1 MSRFARCALLAAGL
15 LGLNLA
21 QAQSETDLLRV
32 EEAFAL
38 TSTVLGRDAVQLEWK
53 IADGYYLYRSRIK
66 TAKPG
71 EGLSLGTLELP
82 AGEQKHDEFLGDVE
96 VYHGKATA
104 RQPLSL
110 GSTGNTAEFS
120 VSIQGCHEREPKIC
134 YPPHITK
141 LSFTLPPA
149 AAAPAA
155 NPLAAALAPPAAD
168 SGLTGSP
175 PAGNLK
181 SALGQLGK
189 PALDA
194 PMDTGTA
201 NTAEGTEKLP
211 LPPEQAFVF
220 ETIATSPTE
229 LLARW
234 TMPKGYYLYRD
245 KTVLSLPDGSSARLG
260 QGKWPAGKLHKDEH
274 FGEVTVYFDQVELP
288 IPLQRDDGK
297 AGKLNIQAEFQGCED
312 GGLCYPVM
320 KRSASVDLPA
330 ATAEQLKAGNA
341 RYAASA
347 ADKPAAAAGD
357 GGQSEEQVLASRLSG
372 DRLFALLSFFGFGL
386 LLAFTPCVFPMLP
399 ILSGIIAG
407 AGDNVSTRR
416 AFVLSAVYVLASTV
430 VFTIAG
436 VAAGLVGANLQ
447 ALFQQPWILISFAA
461 LFVLL
466 SLSMFGFYE
475 LQLPSALQNRIAGV
489 SNRQQGGSLTGV
501 AVMGVLSALIVG
513 PCVAPPLAAA
523 VLYISQTRDPVFGGL
538 ALFVLSLGMG
548 APLVVAGTAAG
559 KLLPRAGAWMDAV
572 KAVFG
577 VSFLALAIWMLSRI
591 LDPVWTMLLIG
602 VLAIA
607 CGVYLGALERLAE
620 GASGWSRL
628 WKALGVILLI
638 AGASQLIGALAGSND
653 PLQPLKGM
661 RGGGTAAGNSEHL
674 PFRSIKSV
682 ADLERELGQGKPVML
697 DFYADWCVSCKEMEK
712 FTFTKPEVHAALSG
726 YTLLKADVT
735 ANDDTDQALLKH
747 FTLFG
752 PPATIFFASDG
763 REIRGQRLIGFE
775 AADKFA
781 ARVAKAGR

>member
-1 MSRFARCALLAAGL
+1 MSRFARYALIVAALLGF
-15 LGLNLA
+15 GHA
-21 QAQSETDLLRV
+21 QAQSDADLLRV

-38 TSTVLGRDAVQLEWK
+38 TTSATDRGTVKLEWK

-66 TAKPG
+66 TGKPADGLVLGELQLPPG
-71 EGLSLGTLELP
+71 EP
-82 AGEQKHDEFLGDVE
+82 KHDEFLGDVE
-96 VYHGKATA
+96 VYHGKVAAT
-104 RQPLSL
+104 QPLTLAS
-110 GSTGNTAEFS
+110 GDTAEFS

-134 YPPHITK
+134 YPPHATK
-141 LSFTLPPA
+141 VSVTLPA
-149 AAAPAA
+149 ATTAPNPLAGAA
-155 NPLAAALAPPAAD
+155 NPLAAPASSAANP
-168 SGLTGSP
+168 LQ
-175 PAGNLK
+175 

-189 PALDA
+189 PAMDA

-201 NTAEGTEKLP
+201 NTVEGGEEKLP

-245 KTVLSLPDGSSARLG
+245 KTVLSVSAGSGITLG
-260 QGKWPAGKLHKDEH
+260 AKQWPAGVLHKDEH
-274 FGEVTVYFDQVELP
+274 FGEVTVYFNQVELP
-288 IPLQRDDGK
+288 ILISRERGDAQ
-297 AGKLNIQAEFQGCED
+297 KLSLAAEFQGCEND
-312 GGLCYPVM
+312 GICYPVM
-320 KRSASVDLPA
+320 TRTVSVDLPA
-330 ATAEQLKAGNA
+330 ASEAQLKGGNE
-341 RYAASA
+341 RHSA
-347 ADKPAAAAGD
+347 AKQAEPAAAGSAD
-357 GGQSEEQVLASRLSG
+357 QSEEQVLAARLSG

-416 AFVLSAVYVLASTV
+416 AFVLSLVYVLASTV
-430 VFTIAG
+430 VFTVAG
-436 VAAGLVGANLQ
+436 VIAGLVGANLQ
-447 ALFQQPWILISFAA
+447 AVFQQPWILISFAV

-475 LQLPSALQNRIAGV
+475 LQLPTSLQNRIANV

-501 AVMGVLSALIVG
+501 AIMGVLSALIVG
-513 PCVAPPLAAA
+513 PCVAPPLAAG

-591 LDPVWTMLLIG
+591 LDPVWTMLMIG
-602 VLAIA
+602 ALAVASGI
-607 CGVYLGALERLAE
+607 YLGALERLPD
-620 GASGWSRL
+620 GASGWRTL
-628 WKALGVILLI
+628 WKALGVMLLI
-638 AGASQLIGALAGSND
+638 AGAAQLIGAFAGSAD
-653 PLQPLKGM
+653 PLQPLKGL
-661 RGGGTAAGNSEHL
+661 GGGVAAKSEHL
-674 PFRSIKSV
+674 PFRTIKSV
-682 ADLERELGQGKPVML
+682 EDLQRSLGEGKPVML
-697 DFYADWCVSCKEMEK
+697 DFYADWCVACKEMEK
-712 FTFTKPEVHAALSG
+712 FTFTKPEVHAALEG
-726 YTLLKADVT
+726 YTLVKADVT
-735 ANDDTDQALLKH
+735 ANDATDQALLKY

-752 PPATIFFASDG
+752 PPATIFFGADG
-763 REIRGQRLIGFE
+763 KEKRGQRLIGFE

>member
-1 MSRFARCALLAAGL
+1 MSRFARYALTVAGL
-15 LGLNLA
+15 IGFGHA
-21 QAQSETDLLRV
+21 QAQSDTDLLRV

-38 TSTVLGRDAVQLEWK
+38 TTSATDRGTVRLEWK
-53 IADGYYLYRSRIK
+53 IADGYYLYRSRIR
-66 TAKPG
+66 TGKPAD
-71 EGLSLGTLELP
+71 GLSLGELQLP
-82 AGEQKHDEFLGDVE
+82 PGERKHDEFLGDVE
-96 VYHGKATA
+96 VYHDKVAAT
-104 RQPLSL
+104 QPLTL
-110 GSTGNTAEFS
+110 VRGDTAEFS

-134 YPPHITK
+134 YPPHTTTVSVI
-141 LSFTLPPA
+141 LPA
-149 AAAPAA
+149 ASSVAANPLDTPSNPLAAPAA
-155 NPLAAALAPPAAD
+155 G
-168 SGLTGSP
+168 SGSLQ
-175 PAGNLK
+175 

-201 NTAEGTEKLP
+201 GTADAPNEKLP

-220 ETIATSPTE
+220 EAIATGPTE

-245 KTVLSLPDGSSARLG
+245 KSVLRVPADSGVALG
-260 QGKWPAGKLHKDEH
+260 KKQWPKGVLHRDEH

-288 IPLQRDDGK
+288 VLLDRKDG
-297 AGKLNIQAEFQGCED
+297 AAQSLKLQAEFQGCED
-312 GGLCYPVM
+312 NGICYPIMTRAV
-320 KRSASVDLPA
+320 SVDLPA
-330 ATAEQLKAGNA
+330 ATVDQLKAGNEH
-341 RYAASA
+341 YAAAEKQAEAS
-347 ADKPAAAAGD
+347 PTAGNVD
-357 GGQSEEQVLASRLSG
+357 QSEEQVLVARLSG

-416 AFVLSAVYVLASTV
+416 AFVLSLVYVLASTV

-436 VAAGLVGANLQ
+436 VIAGLVGANLQ
-447 ALFQQPWILISFAA
+447 AVFQQPWILISFAT

-475 LQLPSALQNRIAGV
+475 LQLPTSLQNRIANV

-501 AVMGVLSALIVG
+501 AIMGVLSALIVG
-513 PCVAPPLAAA
+513 PCVAPPLAAG
-523 VLYISQTRDPVFGGL
+523 VLYISQTRDPLFGGL

-591 LDPVWTMLLIG
+591 LDPVWTMLMIG
-602 VLAIA
+602 ALAVASGI
-607 CGVYLGALERLAE
+607 YLGALERLPD
-620 GASGWSRL
+620 GASGWRTL
-628 WKALGVILLI
+628 WKALGVMLLI
-638 AGASQLIGALAGSND
+638 AGAAQLIGAFAGSAD
-653 PLQPLKGM
+653 PLQPLKGL
-661 RGGGTAAGNSEHL
+661 GGGAAARSEHL
-674 PFRSIKSV
+674 PFRTIKSV
-682 ADLERELGQGKPVML
+682 EDLERSLGEGKPVML
-697 DFYADWCVSCKEMEK
+697 DFYADWCVACKEMEK
-712 FTFTKPEVHAALSG
+712 FTFTRPQVHAALEG

-735 ANDDTDQALLKH
+735 ANDATDQALLKH

-752 PPATIFFASDG
+752 PPATIFFGADG
-763 REIRGQRLIGFE
+763 KEKRGQRLIGFE

>member
-1 MSRFARCALLAAGL
+1 MSRFARYALTVAGL
-15 LGLNLA
+15 LGLGHA
-21 QAQSETDLLRV
+21 QAQSDADLLRV
-32 EEAFAL
+32 EDAFAL
-38 TSTVLGRDAVQLEWK
+38 TTSATDRGTVRLEWK

-66 TAKPG
+66 TGKPADGLVLGELQLPPG
-71 EGLSLGTLELP
+71 EP
-82 AGEQKHDEFLGDVE
+82 KHDEFLGDVE
-96 VYHGKATA
+96 VYHDKVAAT
-104 RQPLSL
+104 QPLTL
-110 GSTGNTAEFS
+110 ANGDTAEFS

-134 YPPHITK
+134 YPPHATK
-141 LSFTLPPA
+141 VSVTLPA
-149 AAAPAA
+149 AAATPNPLSGAP
-155 NPLAAALAPPAAD
+155 NPLAAPASSAPNP
-168 SGLTGSP
+168 LQ
-175 PAGNLK
+175 

-189 PALDA
+189 PATDA

-201 NTAEGTEKLP
+201 NTAEGGEEKLP

-245 KTVLSLPDGSSARLG
+245 KTVLSVPAGSGVTLG
-260 QGKWPAGKLHKDEH
+260 AKQWPAGVLHKDEH
-274 FGEVTVYFDQVELP
+274 FGEVTVYFNQVELP
-288 IPLQRDDGK
+288 ILLGRERGDAQ
-297 AGKLNIQAEFQGCED
+297 KLSLTAEFQGCED
-312 GGLCYPVM
+312 DGICYPVM
-320 KRSASVDLPA
+320 TRTVSVDLPA
-330 ATAEQLKAGNA
+330 ASEAQLKAGNE
-341 RYAASA
+341 RHSA
-347 ADKPAAAAGD
+347 AKQAEPAAAGSAD
-357 GGQSEEQVLASRLSG
+357 QSEEQVLAARLSG

-407 AGDNVSTRR
+407 AGDNVSTHR
-416 AFVLSAVYVLASTV
+416 AFVLSLVYVLASTV

-436 VAAGLVGANLQ
+436 VIAGLVGANLQ
-447 ALFQQPWILISFAA
+447 AVFQQPWILISFAV

-475 LQLPSALQNRIAGV
+475 LQLPTSLQNRIANV

-501 AVMGVLSALIVG
+501 AIMGVLSALIVG
-513 PCVAPPLAAA
+513 PCVAPPLAAG

-591 LDPVWTMLLIG
+591 LDPVWTMLMIG
-602 VLAIA
+602 ALAVASGI
-607 CGVYLGALERLAE
+607 YLGALERLPD
-620 GASGWSRL
+620 GASGWRTL
-628 WKALGVILLI
+628 WKALGVVLLI
-638 AGASQLIGALAGSND
+638 AGAAQLIGAFAGSSD
-653 PLQPLKGM
+653 PLQPLKGL
-661 RGGGTAAGNSEHL
+661 GGGVAAKSEHL
-674 PFRSIKSV
+674 PFRTIKSV
-682 ADLERELGQGKPVML
+682 EDLERSLGEGKPVML
-697 DFYADWCVSCKEMEK
+697 DFYADWCVACKEMEK
-712 FTFTKPEVHAALSG
+712 FTFTKPQVHAALEG

-735 ANDDTDQALLKH
+735 SNDATDQALLKH

-752 PPATIFFASDG
+752 PPATIFFGADG
-763 REIRGQRLIGFE
+763 KEKRGQRLIGFE

>member
-1 MSRFARCALLAAGL
+1 MSRFARYALTVAGL
-15 LGLNLA
+15 LGLGQA
-21 QAQSETDLLRV
+21 QAQSDTDLLRV

-38 TSTVLGRDAVQLEWK
+38 AAHATDRGTVRLEWK

-66 TAKPG
+66 TGKPAD
-71 EGLSLGTLELP
+71 GLSLGELRLP
-82 AGEQKHDEFLGDVE
+82 PGEPKHDEFLGDVE
-96 VYHGKATA
+96 VYHDKVAAT
-104 RQPLSL
+104 QPLTLAS
-110 GSTGNTAEFS
+110 GDTAGFS

-134 YPPHITK
+134 YPPHATK
-141 LSFTLPPA
+141 VSVVLPA
-149 AAAPAA
+149 AAALPDPQSGTA
-155 NPLAAALAPPAAD
+155 NMLAAPAS
-168 SGLTGSP
+168 SGTSP
-175 PAGNLK
+175 LQ

-194 PMDTGTA
+194 PMDTATA
-201 NTAEGTEKLP
+201 STAGSGEEKLP

-245 KTVLSLPDGSSARLG
+245 KTVLTVSAGGVTLG
-260 QGKWPAGKLHKDEH
+260 QKQWPAGVLHKDEH

-288 IPLQRDDGK
+288 ILIGRERGDAQ
-297 AGKLNIQAEFQGCED
+297 KLSLTAEFQGCED
-312 GGLCYPVM
+312 DGICYPVM
-320 KRSASVDLPA
+320 TRTVSVDLPA
-330 ATAEQLKAGNA
+330 ASGSQLEAGNE
-341 RYAASA
+341 RHRSA
-347 ADKPAAAAGD
+347 QQTGGAAGSAD
-357 GGQSEEQVLASRLSG
+357 QSEEQVLASRLSS

-416 AFVLSAVYVLASTV
+416 AFVLSLVYVLASTI
-430 VFTIAG
+430 VFTVAG
-436 VAAGLVGANLQ
+436 VIAGLVGANLQ
-447 ALFQQPWILISFAA
+447 AVFQQPWILISFAV

-475 LQLPSALQNRIAGV
+475 LQLPTSLQNRIVNV

-501 AVMGVLSALIVG
+501 AIMGVLSALIVG
-513 PCVAPPLAAA
+513 PCVAPPLAAG
-523 VLYISQTRDPVFGGL
+523 VLYISQTRDPLFGGL

-591 LDPVWTMLLIG
+591 LDPVWTMLMTG
-602 VLAIA
+602 ALAVTSGI
-607 CGVYLGALERLAE
+607 YLGALERLPD
-620 GASGWSRL
+620 GATGWRTL
-628 WKALGVILLI
+628 WKSLGVMLLI
-638 AGASQLIGALAGSND
+638 AGAAQLIGAFAGSQD
-653 PLQPLKGM
+653 PLQPLKGL
-661 RGGGTAAGNSEHL
+661 AAGVAARSEHL
-674 PFRSIKSV
+674 PFRTIKSV
-682 ADLERELGQGKPVML
+682 EDLERSLGEGKPVML
-697 DFYADWCVSCKEMEK
+697 DFYADWCVACKEMEK
-712 FTFTKPEVHAALSG
+712 FTFTKPQVRTALEG

-735 ANDDTDQALLKH
+735 ANDATDQALLKH

-752 PPATIFFASDG
+752 PPATLFFGTDG
-763 REIRGQRLIGFE
+763 KEKRGQRLIGFE
-775 AADKFA
+775 AADTFA
-781 ARVAKAGR
+781 ARAIRASR